1 MTRTDTGL
9 YEVRMPGLGP
19 VDGVAHAE
27 LSAGWGYLQAT
38 ACQIAQTWRDGADQ
52 MVRVACFNPAGD
64 AQNLPFV
71 VIYVGASSGP
81 TPMLAARYTGAG
93 VENAGGSPV
102 SVSRS
107 SVGRYTLTS
116 GGGFDGRGFARITPV
131 GTTPARC
138 RPAETAVTNASLRIR
153 VECDA
158 PSGAAVDTGWTISY
172 TEQVGMHHDPSVPA
186 AYLATT
192 GDPANPRIEPERTW
206 SSNGEMPTITHQPQ
220 VGVYRVYYQQLG
232 KPQVYPADAVSV
244 LPQPGMELLLP
255 PPTGAHRGLLLW
267 RRWPAGRR
275 DLRARLPASTMSEL
289 ARLACPP
296 KMRALGVSSRFRWVA
311 PCGCLRM

>member
-244 LPQPGMELLLP
+244 TAIGPQTRFCRNQVWNSYSRP
-255 PPTGAHRGLLLW
+255 PQVLIEVYCFGAAGQ
-267 RRWPAGRR
+267 PA
-275 DLRARLPASTMSEL
+275 DATFALAYLRAP
-289 ARLACPP
+289 
-296 KMRALGVSSRFRWVA
+296 
-311 PCGCLRM
+311 